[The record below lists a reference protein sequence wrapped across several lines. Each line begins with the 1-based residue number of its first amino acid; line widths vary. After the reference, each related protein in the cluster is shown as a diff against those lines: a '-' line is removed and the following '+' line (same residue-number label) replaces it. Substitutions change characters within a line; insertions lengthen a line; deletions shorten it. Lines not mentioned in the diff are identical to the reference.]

1 MANFLIDGNSQKIIS
16 TLDIFQRE
24 LVTVLNIKY
33 LCVTQ
38 VNSWTTTVSK
48 LNMKLFVI
56 FEGEQLILRDIL
68 IEVDCD
74 GAGTKYREGV

>member
-1 MANFLIDGNSQKIIS
+1 MNIF
-16 TLDIFQRE
+16 DIFPRE

-56 FEGEQLILRDIL
+56 FEAEQLILRDIL

>member
-1 MANFLIDGNSQKIIS
+1 M
-16 TLDIFQRE
+16 
-24 LVTVLNIKY
+24 
-33 LCVTQ
+33 TQ

-56 FEGEQLILRDIL
+56 FEAEQLILRDIL

-74 GAGTKYREGV
+74 GAGTKYGEGV

>member
-1 MANFLIDGNSQKIIS
+1 M
-16 TLDIFQRE
+16 
-24 LVTVLNIKY
+24 
-33 LCVTQ
+33 TQ

-56 FEGEQLILRDIL
+56 FEAEQLILRDIL